1 MKQILQNL
9 GNGETMLVEVP
20 CPRSPAGA
28 VLIETTRTL
37 VSLGT
42 EKMLIDFG
50 KGSLLEKAR
59 SQPDKVKQVLQKVKT
74 DGLWAT
80 VDAVKSKLDQPIPL
94 GYCHVGVV
102 AGGEVDGFPAGSRV
116 ASNGNHAEVVAV
128 PMNLCARIPDA
139 VSDEEAAFT
148 VVGAIGLQG
157 IRLLN
162 PTLGERVVVMG
173 LGLIGLMV
181 VQMLQANGCQVL
193 GIDLDSEK
201 CALAESFGAA
211 VCDLSKGQD
220 AVAMANEFTRGNGV
234 DGVVVTASAKTDSIM
249 HDAATMCRKRGRIVL
264 VGVVGLKLQRDDFYK
279 KELSFQVSCSY
290 GPGRYDPL
298 YEGRG
303 YDYPAAFVRW
313 TEQRNLE
320 AVLQLMADGVLD
332 VKPLVSH
339 RFSFDDAL
347 TAYETVASGR
357 ALGILLDYG
366 EAKGGAGQKFSRLI
380 EVASERGK
388 PIDVP
393 GVSFVGAGNFTTRNL
408 LPALR
413 EVGGVSLRTIVSG
426 SGMSAGEAA
435 RKFGFAQASSSADE
449 VFSDAETDVVFIT
462 TPHNTH
468 AAMVCS
474 ALKAGKHVFVEK
486 PLAMMMDEV
495 DAVAEVLESG
505 AGGKLM
511 VGFNRR
517 FSPHMQQMQRWAR
530 GCAGA
535 KSVVITVN
543 AGEIPAEH
551 WTQDKEVGGGRVIGE
566 ACHFIDLARFLV
578 GAAITETSSSFLG
591 SAAGRLGDSV
601 SIQLAF
607 DDGSIATVHYLSTGN
622 KGFPKERIE
631 MFADGKVFSCDNFR
645 TTKAWGA
652 EGGYR
657 SRAQE
662 KGHKPCLAAFIEAVK
677 TGGATPISPDELIE
691 VSRATVVA
699 AKGC

>member
-1 MKQILQNL
+1 M
-9 GNGETMLVEVP
+9 
-20 CPRSPAGA
+20 
-28 VLIETTRTL
+28 LIETTRTL

-50 KGSLLEKAR
+50 KGSLFDKAR
-59 SQPDKVKQVLQKVKT
+59 AQPDKVKQVLQKVKT

-80 VDAVKSKLDQPIPL
+80 MDAVKSKLDQPIPL

-128 PMNLCARIPDA
+128 PMNLCARIPHG

-181 VQMLQANGCQVL
+181 VQMLRANGCQVL

-201 CALAESFGAA
+201 CALAESFGAS
-211 VCDLSKGQD
+211 VCDLSKGQG
-220 AVAMANEFTRGNGV
+220 AVAMANEFTNGDGV
-234 DGVVVTASAKTDSIM
+234 DGVVVTASAKTDTIM

-290 GPGRYDPL
+290 GPGRHDPL
-298 YEGRG
+298 YEGKG

-320 AVLQLMADGVLD
+320 AVLQLMADGVLN
-332 VKPLVSH
+332 VAPLISH

-366 EAKGGAGQKFSRLI
+366 VAKGGESRKFSRQI
-380 EVASERGK
+380 EVTSAGGK
-388 PIDVP
+388 AIDVP
-393 GVSFVGAGNFTTRNL
+393 AVSFVGAGNFTTRNL
-408 LPALR
+408 LPSLK
-413 EVGGVSLRTIVSG
+413 EVGGVSLQTIVSG
-426 SGMSAGEAA
+426 SGMPAGEAA
-435 RKFGFAQASSSADE
+435 RKFGFAKASSFAEE

-468 AAMVCS
+468 ASMVCS
-474 ALKAGKHVFVEK
+474 ALKSGKHVFVEK
-486 PLAMMMDEV
+486 PLAMTMDEV
-495 DAVAEVLESG
+495 DAVGEVLESG

-543 AGEIPAEH
+543 AGEISAEH
-551 WTQDKEVGGGRVIGE
+551 WTQDREVGGGRVIGE

-578 GAAITETSSSFLG
+578 GSAITETRSSFLG
-591 SAAGRLGDSV
+591 GTAGRLGDCL

-607 DDGSIATVHYLSTGN
+607 EDGSIATVHYLSIGN

-631 MFADGKVFSCDNFR
+631 MFCDGKVFSCDNFR

-652 EGGYR
+652 NGGYK

-662 KGHKPCLAAFIEAVK
+662 KGHKPCLTGFIEAVK
-677 TGGATPISPDELIE
+677 SGGGMPIPADELIE
-691 VSRATVVA
+691 VSRSTVLA